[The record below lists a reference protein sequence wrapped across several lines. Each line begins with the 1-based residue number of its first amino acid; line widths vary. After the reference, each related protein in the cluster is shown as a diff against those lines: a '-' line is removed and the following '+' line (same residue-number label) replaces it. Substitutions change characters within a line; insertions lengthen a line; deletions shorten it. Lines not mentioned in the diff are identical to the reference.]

1 MVAPGFKDEEP
12 SVIAFTETAPLDTAK
27 SVASKD
33 AIPLLLVVASSPV
46 IVNVVPEALVFI
58 PSPAANVNPSPMLAA
73 AVEESSAV
81 RVISFAD
88 TAPLDTVKFVE
99 LKDAI
104 PLLLVL
110 ASSPAMVI
118 VLSDTVV
125 SIPSPPVKVK
135 VSLIRETLSLLP
147 ESAPTVRIVEI
158 VVKLTA
164 PEPSVI
170 SACPLVP
177 SAVGSVYP
185 AVPSKPT
192 SICLLNTT
200 FSAAFVV
207 SSVK

>member
-1 MVAPGFKDEEP
+1 
-12 SVIAFTETAPLDTAK
+12 
-27 SVASKD
+27 
-33 AIPLLLVVASSPV
+33 
-46 IVNVVPEALVFI
+46 
-58 PSPAANVNPSPMLAA
+58 
-73 AVEESSAV
+73 
-81 RVISFAD
+81 
-88 TAPLDTVKFVE
+88 
-99 LKDAI
+99 
-104 PLLLVL
+104 
-110 ASSPAMVI
+110 MVI